1 MTPATTQHRTD
12 TGAAL
17 RACNAAEWH
26 QLTPQEALNALG
38 SGPVGLNAEEARRR
52 LVEYGFN
59 ELRFKRRS
67 ALVRFLVQFH
77 HPLIYVL
84 LAAATVCAA
93 LTLFTGED
101 MWSEVIIIMLVVVL
115 NTIIGFVQ
123 EGKAEQALEALKRM
137 MVAECRVLRGGE
149 ERVLATRELVP
160 GDIVLLQSGDKV
172 PADLR
177 VVESKNLTADE
188 APLTGESQP
197 VKKIVDPIAKPN
209 LPPGDRRCI
218 AFSGTFVT
226 RGAGHGVVVATG
238 ERTEFG
244 RIAVLMK
251 ETQAAPTPLQRKLG
265 DFSRF
270 LVYAILVL
278 AALNFAMALL
288 FGYKATYA
296 FLASVA
302 LAVAAVPEMLPPLVT
317 IVLALAAT
325 AMAHRKALI
334 RKLPAA
340 ETLGC
345 VTVVCSDKTGTL
357 TKNQMTVTRVCC
369 GGTEFQV
376 GGTGY
381 EPDGDFTPPPHEA
394 LRETLRAGRAC
405 NDSKLTRNEQD
416 GAWTIIG
423 DPTEGALL
431 VAGAKAALNGAPVRL
446 DTIPF
451 ESEQQYM
458 ATLHAGGQENV
469 IYVKGSPE
477 RVLRLCR
484 DQIAADG
491 TVGPLA
497 AAAISARAA
506 DLASQALRVLA
517 MARKSAPL
525 TQTKLTEDDL
535 HGLTFLGLQ
544 GMIDPPRPE
553 AIAAVADCKQAG
565 IRAVMITGDHART
578 AQAIATQLGLQAERV
593 LTGEQLAT
601 MPDDQLEQAVE
612 DVSVYARVAPE
623 HKHRIA
629 TMLQKRGHVVAMTG
643 DGVNDAPALKAADI
657 GIAMGITGT
666 EVSKEA
672 SSMVLSDDNFAT
684 IVKAVEEGRHAW
696 KNIEKAILYTLPTNG
711 GQAVLIGGAI
721 LAAPFVP
728 LFREALPLAPIHI
741 LWVNMADSLLLTLPL
756 VMEPKESGLL
766 RQPPRSP
773 REKIANRL
781 FFTRVGLV
789 SAIMAAWGFL
799 VYCVFGAPAMNGT
812 TVDTHLVTQAQT
824 AAFMSVMWVHLGYIF
839 TARRIHE
846 SAFRLNPFSNRWII
860 IGAALTLVC
869 QVAITYVP
877 ALQGLFRTAAFP
889 ASWWWL
895 VAAGAI
901 PGFFLVELEKYI
913 RRRRSARATTVA

>member
-1 MTPATTQHRTD
+1 MIHATTRHSEPGTD
-12 TGAAL
+12 SPRQAGAG
-17 RACNAAEWH
+17 EWY
-26 QLTPQEALNALG
+26 QLTPQEVLNALG
-38 SGPVGLNAEEARRR
+38 SGPIGLSAAEARRR
-52 LVEYGFN
+52 LAEYGYN
-59 ELRFKRRS
+59 ELRFKQRS
-67 ALVRFLVQFH
+67 ALMRFLAQFH

-84 LAAATVCAA
+84 LAAAAVCTA
-93 LTLFTGED
+93 LTLLTGEE

-137 MVAECRVLRGGE
+137 MVAECRVLRDGE
-149 ERVLATRELVP
+149 EQVLATRELVP

-172 PADLR
+172 PADVR
-177 VVESKNLTADE
+177 VLESKNLTADE

-197 VKKIVDPIAKPN
+197 VSKTTVAIPHPN
-209 LPPGDRRCI
+209 LQPGDRRCL
-218 AFSGTFVT
+218 AFSGTFIT
-226 RGAGHGVVVATG
+226 RGTGQGVVVGTG

-251 ETQAAPTPLQRKLG
+251 ETRAAPTPLQRKLA

-278 AALNFAMALL
+278 AAINFAMALL
-288 FGYKATYA
+288 FGYKASYA

-357 TKNQMTVTRVCC
+357 TKNQMTVTRVSCD
-369 GGTEFQV
+369 GRDYEVSGS
-376 GGTGY
+376 GY
-381 EPDGDFTPPPHEA
+381 DPRGALSPAPDAVAF
-394 LRETLRAGRAC
+394 ETLSAGAAC
-405 NDSKLTRNEQD
+405 NDSRLARVEQD
-416 GAWTIIG
+416 GSFSVIG

-431 VAGAKAALNGAPVRL
+431 VAAAKAGINGQAVRL

-458 ATLHAGGQENV
+458 ATLHAGEQENV
-469 IYVKGSPE
+469 IFVKGSPE
-477 RVLRLCR
+477 RVLRLCDTER
-484 DQIAADG
+484 HAG
-491 TVGPLA
+491 GLRPLD
-497 AAAISARAA
+497 AAAITARAA
-506 DLASQALRVLA
+506 RLAGQALRVLA
-517 MARKSAPL
+517 MARKSVPL
-525 TQTKLTEDDL
+525 SQTTLNESDL

-553 AIAAVADCKQAG
+553 AVAAVADCKQAG

-578 AQAIATQLGLQAERV
+578 AQAIAEQLGLRADRV
-593 LTGEQLAT
+593 LTGEQLAL
-601 MPDDQLEQAVE
+601 MSDEQLQQEVE
-612 DVSVYARVAPE
+612 EVSVYARVAPE

-629 TMLQKRGHVVAMTG
+629 VQLQRGGHIVAMTG

-684 IVKAVEEGRHAW
+684 IVNAVEEGRHAW

-711 GQAVLIGGAI
+711 GQAMLIGGAI

-756 VMEPKESGLL
+756 VMEPKEKGLL
-766 RQPPRSP
+766 RQPPRRP
-773 REKIANRL
+773 REQIANRL
-781 FFTRVGLV
+781 FFERVGLV
-789 SAIMAAWGFL
+789 SIVLALWGFFI
-799 VYCVFGAPAMNGT
+799 YYVFGAPAMHGEAADSHRI
-812 TVDTHLVTQAQT
+812 VQAQT
-824 AAFMSVMWVHLGYIF
+824 AAFMSVMWVHLGYLF
-839 TARRIHE
+839 TARRIHD
-846 SAFRLNPFSNRWII
+846 SAFSLNPFSNRWILV
-860 IGAALTLVC
+860 GAVLTLGC
-869 QVAITYVP
+869 QLAITYVP
-877 ALQGLFRTAAFP
+877 ALQSLFRTAAFP
-889 ASWWWL
+889 AQWWWL

-901 PGFFLVELEKYI
+901 PGFFLVELQKLL
-913 RRRRSARATTVA
+913 RRRRPVATA